1 MSLCELYGNIPEKN
15 SVIIIHRALLDQ
27 YTEKFFRYAKLR
39 GSVLVYDTDDLLFDS
54 SVEKYISDIRSPG
67 YAKDIKRY
75 KQAMQLCDVILVAT
89 NFLGEKAKSFHTD
102 VRLMRNGLAPYFI
115 KETSC
120 PRSNHQKCK
129 PYVTIAYLSGS
140 SSHDR
145 DFLLVEDALLR
156 LLRQYPKVK
165 ILLAGRLKFST
176 EFAAFGDRFEYCDF
190 VPYEELCNLFSRIDI
205 NLVPLETEQDF
216 CQAKSELKYIEAGAF
231 GIPSVVSPT
240 MAQKEVVSHDVNG
253 RLVEN
258 NDWYAAI
265 ESLVNNKNLRIRL
278 GTEAQRHVLQ
288 YYSTD
293 KRAEQWQALITNVWN
308 EYGKPRRAVSTSPES
323 LALRANLE
331 ITKWLQRAH
340 IFSRRLLSNLF
351 NTIK

>member
-1 MSLCELYGNIPEKN
+1 
-15 SVIIIHRALLDQ
+15 
-27 YTEKFFRYAKLR
+27 
-39 GSVLVYDTDDLLFDS
+39 
-54 SVEKYISDIRSPG
+54 
-67 YAKDIKRY
+67 
-75 KQAMQLCDVILVAT
+75 
-89 NFLGEKAKSFHTD
+89 
-102 VRLMRNGLAPYFI
+102 
-115 KETSC
+115 
-120 PRSNHQKCK
+120 
-129 PYVTIAYLSGS
+129 
-140 SSHDR
+140 
-145 DFLLVEDALLR
+145 
-156 LLRQYPKVK
+156 
-165 ILLAGRLKFST
+165 
-176 EFAAFGDRFEYCDF
+176 
-190 VPYEELCNLFSRIDI
+190 
-205 NLVPLETEQDF
+205 
-216 CQAKSELKYIEAGAF
+216 
-231 GIPSVVSPT
+231 
-240 MAQKEVVSHDVNG
+240 VSHDVNG